1 MGKFTFKINGI
12 PIVSPKRIKQ
22 EVSEVVNAVKDA
34 TQPAGAG
41 DAPAAANN
49 AAVATAVPKKSSSI
63 IDNTL
68 GRFFNILPAFFTK
81 ISHGVSFLTG
91 LIKNDT
97 SAFQVQ
103 KATGEE
109 LQKELTKVQSDSAE
123 YLKQADKDDKLRVER
138 DKNKKL
144 KSFRYKVKDSRGKV
158 VSNTFD
164 APSISDVRVFLQNE
178 GYEIVDI
185 KERSKYDIDLNFNT
199 KIKNGNLAFMLTQLS
214 TYIKAGVPLINSV
227 RILAKQ
233 TTNAAE
239 KKVLNKVVYELVV
252 GEKFSVALDKQGGAF
267 PSLLVNMVKTSEMTG
282 DLAGTLD
289 EMAAYYTEIE
299 KSRKAMKSA
308 LIYPAV
314 ILTATIAALGF
325 IIIYVVPQ
333 FVGMFQSNN
342 AELPAITK
350 FIIAASDFL
359 SANWWKLILLFIVLI
374 FVYKW
379 LFKNVQSFRKAMQTF
394 YMHLP
399 VFGNIIIYNEVSTL
413 TRTFASL
420 LNHNVFITDSM
431 EILSKLSNN
440 EIYKEII
447 NRTLIN
453 LSKGGKISESFKGE
467 WAFPVVAYEMLV
479 TGESTGQLALMMEK
493 VAEHFQQLH
502 SNAVT
507 SLKSLIEPAVI
518 VLLAVGVGFI
528 IMAIIVP
535 MFDLYGSI

>member
-1 MGKFTFKINGI
+1 MEM
-12 PIVSPKRIKQ
+12 V
-22 EVSEVVNAVKDA
+22 
-34 TQPAGAG
+34 
-41 DAPAAANN
+41 ANN
-49 AAVATAVPKKSSSI
+49 STSQNNNQGNVNTTNQSQTISKPSKQKKDKI

-68 GRFFNILPAFFTK
+68 GKVFEIIPNFFTK
-81 ISHGVSFLTG
+81 VSHGFSFLTG
-91 LIKNDT
+91 LITNNT
-97 SAFQVQ
+97 TAFQIQ
-103 KATGEE
+103 KATGED
-109 LQKELTKVQSDSAE
+109 LKKELTQVQNDSNE
-123 YLKQADKDDKLRVER
+123 YVGQTARDDRARIER

-144 KSFRYKVKDSRGKV
+144 TSYRYKVKDSRGKV
-158 VSNTFD
+158 VSNTFE
-164 APSISDVRVFLQNE
+164 APSKNDVRVFLENE
-178 GYEIVDI
+178 GYEVVEI
-185 KERSKYDIDLNFNT
+185 KERSKYDIDINLNK

-233 TTNAAE
+233 TNNAAE
-239 KKVLNKVVYELVV
+239 KKILNKVVYELVV
-252 GEKFSVALDKQGGAF
+252 GEKFSVALEKQGNAF
-267 PSLLVNMVKTSEMTG
+267 PILLINMVKTSEMTG

-289 EMAAYYTEIE
+289 EMSDYYTEIE
-299 KSRKAMKSA
+299 KSRKAMRSA

-359 SANWWKLILLFIVLI
+359 GANWWKLILLLILLI
-374 FVYKW
+374 FIYRW
-379 LFKNVQSFRKAMQTF
+379 LFKNVQSFRKSMQTF

-399 VFGNIIIYNEVSTL
+399 VFGNIIIYNEVSTI

-431 EILSKLSNN
+431 EILSKLSTN
-440 EIYKEII
+440 EVYKEII

-453 LSKGGKISESFKGE
+453 LSKGGKISDSFKGE

-502 SNAVT
+502 TNAVT
-507 SLKSLIEPAVI
+507 ALKSLIEPAVI

-528 IMAIIVP
+528 IMSIIIP
-535 MFDLYGSI
+535 MFDLYGQI